1 MGMSKREIR
10 ILSGITLAA
19 IFFAALSRIAEYD
32 VWSHLSYGREFWE
45 HLRFPLKSDLL
56 AIYTPA
62 DGVYPTEEWLF
73 GVIIYLFFR
82 LGGLP
87 GLTLFQAILIGL
99 TFYFLLRAALMASKS
114 EAGTP
119 GAYAVCFLI
128 LAAALTAR
136 DRFQVRPEL
145 FLYFFLALELYL
157 FILYIFQ
164 RRRGALYLIPLV
176 QLFWVNL
183 HPTYVLTFY
192 LLGLLFVIGFLPHLF
207 REQEGGWLSALP
219 PYKLRPLL
227 WVGGAVLAATLINPR
242 FFEAGFV
249 TLSYIKIPLP
259 LSGGGGDL
267 RAQLLKDAVF
277 EFRTPVF
284 SNFLNLYGAILLLGL
299 VSFFLVPFSTPSPGR
314 GACPSRP
321 LGSAREGRGEGDQR
335 LIGKGIDLFGLGLAL
350 PLFFLSTR
358 SVRFLA
364 LGAIV
369 WGFVAAKNL
378 GIFINARAQATFRPR
393 RADRLKIPILIFSA
407 VFILGGTA
415 AFIYQERDEF
425 PFGLGAS
432 RALFPEKSLAFLERN
447 GISGPLFN
455 NVRFGGFI
463 QWWGKGRLLPFIDGH
478 WLLPVRELEDYLKAN
493 VNFESFRRLEQKYNF
508 NLALIEYRNPRDRDL
523 LFTALPRQDW
533 GLISASWPLVFFD
546 DAAMVYLKPSPENA
560 GLISARGFHYLFP
573 ANSFGYFEARAREE
587 NYLTGL
593 RAEVTRQ
600 LATDPGSIRTR
611 IFAAWL
617 PGLDGDY
624 PESLQGLQ
632 ALTHLIPSDR
642 KADFYASLA
651 SAEEG
656 FGRRQEAEKY
666 RRLVKREN
674 PGGTPVSPR
683 PGSESEAQKRLQE
696 AVALTLSGQ
705 TAEAVDKYHEVLEF
719 DPRNPELLTNLGF
732 LYLQLK
738 RYEEARGSLE
748 TVLKIN
754 SRMAAAHYGLGR
766 ISSEQGDRARARLE
780 FQECARLDP
789 AGRWGKKAQVELG
802 KLP

>member
-1 MGMSKREIR
+1 MSKREIR

-19 IFFAALSRIAEYD
+19 IFFAALSRIVEYD

-73 GVIIYLFFR
+73 GVIIYLFFQ

-87 GLTLFQAILIGL
+87 GLTLFQAVLIGI
-99 TFYFLLRAALMASKS
+99 TFYFLLRAALMAGKA
-114 EAGTP
+114 EAGTR

-128 LAAALTAR
+128 LAAALSAR

-157 FILYIFQ
+157 FTLYIF
-164 RRRGALYLIPLV
+164 RGRRGALCFIPLV

-192 LLGLLFVIGFLPHLF
+192 LLGLLLLLGILPGLF
-207 REQEGGWLSALP
+207 RNQGAGMFSALP

-242 FFEAGFV
+242 FYEAGLV
-249 TLSYIKIPLP
+249 TLSYIRIPLP
-259 LSGGGGDL
+259 FSGGGGDL

-284 SNFLNLYGAILLLGL
+284 SNFLNLYGVILLLGL
-299 VSFFLVPFSTPSPGR
+299 VSFFLTVRKP
-314 GACPSRP
+314 
-321 LGSAREGRGEGDQR
+321 
-335 LIGKGIDLFGLGLAL
+335 DLFGLGLAL
-350 PLFFLSTR
+350 PLFLLSTR

-378 GIFINARAQATFRPR
+378 GIYLNARAQTASRPR
-393 RADRLKIPILIFSA
+393 PAGRWKNPALILSAIFI
-407 VFILGGTA
+407 VGGTA
-415 AFIYQERDEF
+415 ACLYQDREEF
-425 PFGLGAS
+425 PVGLGAS

-447 GISGPLFN
+447 GVSGPVFN

-478 WLLPVRELEDYLKAN
+478 WLLPDRELEDYLKAN

-523 LFTALPRQDW
+523 LLTALPRADW

-546 DAAMVYLKPSPENA
+546 DAAMAYLKPSPENA

-573 ANSFGYFEARAREE
+573 ANSFGYFAARAREE
-587 NYLTGL
+587 NYLVGL
-593 RAEVTRQ
+593 RTEVTRQ
-600 LATDPGSIRTR
+600 LAADPDSFRAR

-617 PGLDGDY
+617 PGLAGDY
-624 PESLQGLQ
+624 PESLRGLQ

-651 SAEEG
+651 SAREG
-656 FGRRQEAEKY
+656 LGQKKEAEKY
-666 RRLVKREN
+666 RRLAQKEN
-674 PGGTPVSPR
+674 PGAAPASPR
-683 PGSESEAQKRLQE
+683 PGTESGAQQALRE
-696 AVALTLSGQ
+696 AVTLTLSGR
-705 TAEAVDKYHEVLEF
+705 TAEAVDKYREVLEAE
-719 DPRNPELLTNLGF
+719 PRNPEVLTNLGF
-732 LYLQLK
+732 LYLQMK
-738 RYEEARGSLE
+738 RYKEARESLE
-748 TVLKIN
+748 AVLEID
-754 SRMAAAHYGLGR
+754 RRVAAARYGLGR
-766 ISSEQGDRARARLE
+766 IFSEQGDRSRARLE
-780 FQECARLDP
+780 FRECARLDP

-802 KLP
+802 RLP